1 MRIFR
6 LSWLAIAARFIAIAL
21 LPQLAASTAGTSNIT
36 AELVSQEAP
45 QITTEDARASVIYQ
59 NLLEAYKPKTLQRA
73 QVLPRAPVETPPTEY
88 LPYPPPPNYVWPPG
102 PHTQYP
108 PPSETNAPAGWYGG
122 TGTGG
127 QGNSGA
133 GSASNVNSGSGSTSA
148 ASSLRIPNPLRLPI
162 NLLFTYL
169 PTSLLAPLG
178 SPLLSRRSSSSQQ
191 QDYVSAK
198 ALEVRAP
205 VETPP
210 TEYLPYPPPPNYQWP
225 PGMTPQNEN
234 PQPSEFDPPPGW
246 YTGQTNQGGQGS
258 GSGGNNNGNA
268 NTNGG
273 DTNTGAGAPNQGAA
287 YQGQYP
293 YAQQQG
299 GGGGGI
305 GKGHL
310 AWILVVTILAT
321 GVVVGGLAYRRG
333 KKKGAGGGIDDDG
346 GEKGTRIG
354 GALAK
359 LRFWGKRNRS
369 PPPPPPAAAEAPA
382 AE

>member
-1 MRIFR
+1 MVVAA
-6 LSWLAIAARFIAIAL
+6 LSIAVAL
-21 LPQLAASTAGTSNIT
+21 LPQPAVSSPEKPNVT
-36 AELVSQEAP
+36 AELIGEEVSQFKS
-45 QITTEDARASVIYQ
+45 QDDRASIIYN
-59 NLLEAYKPKTLQRA
+59 NLLQAYKPKTLQRA
-73 QVLPRAPVETPPTEY
+73 QILPRTPVETPPTEY

-133 GSASNVNSGSGSTSA
+133 GSASNVNSASGSTSSA
-148 ASSLRIPNPLRLPI
+148 PSLRIPTPLRLPI

-178 SPLLSRRSSSSQQ
+178 SPPLSARRPQSNRKASSSSQLQ
-191 QDYVSAK
+191 QDHKYIPEK

-234 PQPSEFDPPPGW
+234 PQPSEFNPPPGW
-246 YTGQTNQGGQGS
+246 NTGQTNQGGQGS
-258 GSGGNNNGNA
+258 GSGGNSNGNG
-268 NTNGG
+268 NTNAG
-273 DTNTGAGAPNQGAA
+273 NGAGSA
-287 YQGQYP
+287 YPAQNPYP
-293 YAQQQG
+293 QQQVG

-310 AWILVVTILAT
+310 AWILIVTIIAT
-321 GVVVGGLAYRRG
+321 GVVVGGLAYRQG
-333 KKKGAGGGIDDDG
+333 KKKGAGGGGDDG
-346 GEKGTRIG
+346 GEKAARVK
-354 GALAK
+354 GAMAK
-359 LRFWGKRNRS
+359 MRFWGKKKGR
-369 PPPPPPAAAEAPA
+369 PPPAAAAADEEAPA